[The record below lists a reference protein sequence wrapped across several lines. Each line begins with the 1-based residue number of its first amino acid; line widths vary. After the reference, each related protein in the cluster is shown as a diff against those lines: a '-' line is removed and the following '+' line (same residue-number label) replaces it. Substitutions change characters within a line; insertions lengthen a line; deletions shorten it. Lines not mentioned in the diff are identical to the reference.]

1 MKTPRPIN
9 RLINHFERLPGI
21 GPKTAQRLVFYLL
34 HFPREEIERFAEDL
48 VKFKTDTQICSV
60 CKNVGESN
68 PCEVCS
74 DSSRNKFTIAVVST
88 PLDVFALERAGF
100 KGNYHVLHGLLDP
113 LNNIGP
119 DELFI
124 NDLIKRLKS
133 MSAGVGESSEMPPE
147 LSTDQSSLVS
157 SDSASN
163 KPSPDD
169 FLSFLDDYDFGLKES
184 FESSKDSQNSKNTK
198 NLKNDLGDSRHHTN
212 AATLDSSLKSGV
224 GSRAQPESGPVELIM
239 ATSTSMEGESTA
251 MYLTKLIRQN
261 GLDET
266 KVKITRIA
274 RGLPVGGDIEYAD
287 DVTLL
292 RALEGRS
299 VY

>member
-9 RLINHFERLPGI
+9 KLINHFERLPGI

-34 HFPREEIERFAEDL
+34 HFPKEEIEKFAEDL
-48 VKFKTDTQICSV
+48 IKFKTETQICSI
-60 CKNVGESN
+60 CKNVGETN
-68 PCEVCS
+68 PCEICS
-74 DSSRNKFTIAVVST
+74 DNSRNKQTIAVVST

-124 NDLIKRLKS
+124 NDLIKRLKNMTPFDDNNS
-133 MSAGVGESSEMPPE
+133 LQDPRDFVSQQSHTKSSA
-147 LSTDQSSLVS
+147 TQNNTK
-157 SDSASN
+157 SAE
-163 KPSPDD
+163 
-169 FLSFLDDYDFGLKES
+169 FLSFLDDLDFGLKGS
-184 FESSKDSQNSKNTK
+184 TPNS
-198 NLKNDLGDSRHHTN
+198 N
-212 AATLDSSLKSGV
+212 AALDSTNEALIDDENISKASTQL
-224 GSRAQPESGPVELIM
+224 PHNNNLGPVELIM

-261 GLDET
+261 DLDEQ

-299 VY
+299 SY